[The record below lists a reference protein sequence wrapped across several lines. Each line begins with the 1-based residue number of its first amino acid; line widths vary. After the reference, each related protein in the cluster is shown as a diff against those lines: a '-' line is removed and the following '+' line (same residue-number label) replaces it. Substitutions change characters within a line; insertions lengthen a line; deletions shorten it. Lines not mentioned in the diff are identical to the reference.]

1 MPCPPEDVE
10 PVLDCS
16 TNTARV
22 TWQASRG
29 ADLYIV
35 QAFGVEE
42 HESACETDSQSCILA
57 ELLCGFTYNIS
68 VIAANSVCNISQSGI
83 TQMKAGKDSQR
94 HLTCRSLVHIVSAIK
109 LILLIVINDGSP
121 MVYMIMNQYL

>member
-22 TWQASRG
+22 EWQASRG

-35 QAFGVEE
+35 QALGVEE
-42 HESACETDSQSCILA
+42 HESGCETESQSCVLA
-57 ELLCGFTYNIS
+57 ELMCGFTYNIS
-68 VIAANSVCNISQSGI
+68 VIAVNSVCNVSQSGM
-83 TQMKAGKDSQR
+83 TQLRAGKDDQR
-94 HLTCRSLVHIVSAIK
+94 DLTC
-109 LILLIVINDGSP
+109 
-121 MVYMIMNQYL
+121 